1 MAISPFPDVV
11 VQLLEAHHFVGQ
23 VLRLDA
29 GEGFLSLTEVVNI
42 VFGKVYAGEQLAL
55 VMLLGR

>member
-1 MAISPFPDVV
+1 MV